1 MINTAAI
8 ENAGPIGHFDSKT
21 LGKINLFIGHNGKGK
36 TFLLKTLYAT
46 TKAVEQNNRGRNET
60 KSFGELLSDKL
71 LNTFDVNALGK
82 IVKKGE
88 GNKMHVKIKSGVQ
101 SCEYTFSGAAVKQIQ
116 SQNYSSSFL
125 PTHTNS
131 IFLPAKEIL
140 SLRKVILASRER
152 SEFGFDDTYYD
163 LAKALEPT
171 RKGKNVKAFSDSRGK
186 LMNII
191 GGRIEYNQDKD
202 EWVFR
207 DSKKMEHDIAVTSE
221 GIKKLSI
228 LDSLL
233 GNHYLSRDSIVF
245 IDEPESAL
253 HPELISQFLDIIF
266 MLAKAGLQ
274 FFIASHSYFVIKK
287 LYLIAH
293 QHNTSI
299 PVYSFDE
306 SCCRYDLKNEMP
318 DNPIVGESIRLFEE
332 ELEL

>member
-1 MINTAAI
+1 MINTATI
-8 ENAGPIGHFDSKT
+8 DNIGPIGHFDSGA
-21 LGKINLFIGHNGKGK
+21 LGRINLFIGHNGKGK

-46 TKAVEQNNRGRNET
+46 MKAIELNHRGRNET
-60 KSFGELLSDKL
+60 KSLNELLSDKL
-71 LNTFDVNALGK
+71 LNTFDVNSLGK

-88 GNKMHVKIKSGVQ
+88 GNKLQVSIKADEQ
-101 SCEYTFSGAAVKQIQ
+101 CCEYAFTAAAIKQIQ
-116 SQNYSSSFL
+116 PQNISNTFI
-125 PTHTNS
+125 PTQTNS

-152 SEFGFDDTYYD
+152 SEFGFDDAYYD

-171 RKGKNVKAFSDSRGK
+171 RKGKNIKAFSDSRGK

-191 GGRIEYNQDKD
+191 GGRIEYNADKD

-207 DSKKMEHDIAVTSE
+207 DNNRMEHDIAVTSE

-233 GNHYLSRDSIVF
+233 GNHYLSRDSIIF

-253 HPELISQFLDIIF
+253 HPELISHFLDIIF

-299 PVYSFDE
+299 PVYSFDN

-318 DNPIVGESIRLFEE
+318 DNPIIGESIRLFEE
-332 ELEL
+332 EIAL